1 MEADKEMLN
10 RLLNEIQELVREN
23 ENEDGTYRFDLLKAV
38 IALDFAKQRLK
49 KQFSSDFSDGLTIEA
64 AYAIISTSVS
74 RFPKRN
80 HEFPSFQSVN

>member
-38 IALDFAKQRLK
+38 IALDFAKTEIEKDKIEEKSRADAVPAFPAPQGR
-49 KQFSSDFSDGLTIEA
+49 FSSGT
-64 AYAIISTSVS
+64 
-74 RFPKRN
+74 
-80 HEFPSFQSVN
+80 